1 MSEKPQEKTI
11 VDVKRLLRGLDPIM
25 RKNILSYSERLPVSE
40 KYIFVKNFLRN
51 KKLDTPEGMK
61 KYRDARS
68 YGHRGCGK
76 K

>member
-1 MSEKPQEKTI
+1 MNEKPQEKTI
-11 VDVKRLLRGLDPIM
+11 ADVKRLLRGLEPIL
-25 RKNILSYSERLPVSE
+25 RKNILSYAERLPVSE
-40 KYIFVKNFLRN
+40 KYKFVKNFLRT

-68 YGHRGCGK
+68 YGCRGCGK